1 MTPSV
6 RRWLILASIWAA
18 ATIFWT
24 LVASSSPTETPLQ
37 ALPFGAAQMGVA
49 ARLGLAVW
57 KRSAAVPWAPHSR
70 RFYVVHG
77 AAMLGFALIY
87 SCAPLIVSVWMVGL
101 RRAIEMAL
109 TIAAWNVLMGS
120 WLYLA
125 IAGVSYSRR
134 NDDALGQA
142 REAIV
147 EARLRARDA
156 QLAAVNARL
165 QPHFLFNALHSVS
178 TLVHV
183 DPDRAD
189 QAIDQLGQLLRY
201 ALRAGHDEVPLAEE
215 WAFSRDYLAFE
226 SLRLGDRLRL
236 DVTVDDAA
244 LDRQVPAFVLQPL
257 IENAIHHGVAD
268 RPEGG
273 RLRVRIRR
281 DPDAAVRIA
290 VWNDCPNGSVDGA
303 GMTGRGLRDLAD
315 RLTLRY
321 GPLAT
326 VSVGPNDDGFLV
338 SLVVPGDARE
348 VHR

>member
-1 MTPSV
+1 MTPGV
-6 RRWLILASIWAA
+6 RRWLIFASIWAA
-18 ATIFWT
+18 ATLLWT
-24 LVASSSPTETPLQ
+24 LVAASSPTETPLQ

-49 ARLGLAVW
+49 ALLALGVWRLT
-57 KRSAAVPWAPHSR
+57 AAVPWAPHSI

-77 AAMLGFALIY
+77 AAMAAFALLY
-87 SCAPLIVSVWMVGL
+87 ACAPFTISVWMVGT
-101 RRAIEMAL
+101 RRAIESAMM
-109 TIAAWNVLMGS
+109 IGAWNLLMGS

-125 IAGVSYSRR
+125 IAGVCYSRR
-134 NDDALGQA
+134 NDEALGQA

-147 EARLRARDA
+147 EARLHAREA

-165 QPHFLFNALHSVS
+165 QPHFLFNALHTVS

-201 ALRAGHDEVPLAEE
+201 ALRSGHDEVPLAEE
-215 WAFSRDYLAFE
+215 WAFSREYLAFE

-236 DVTVDDAA
+236 DIGVDDAA

-281 DPDAAVRIA
+281 DPDDAVRIA
-290 VWNDCPNGSVDGA
+290 VWNDCPDGGVDGA
-303 GMTGRGLRDLAD
+303 GMSGRGLRDLAD
-315 RLTLRY
+315 RLTLKY
-321 GPLAT
+321 GSRAA
-326 VSVGPNDDGFLV
+326 VSAGRNDDGFLV
-338 SLVVPGDARE
+338 SLVVPGDTPE
-348 VHR
+348 VRR

>member
-6 RRWLILASIWAA
+6 RRWLIFISIWAA
-18 ATIFWT
+18 ATVVWT
-24 LVASSSPTETPLQ
+24 LVASSSPTETSLE
-37 ALPFGAAQMGVA
+37 ALPFGAAQMGA
-49 ARLGLAVW
+49 AGLLGLGIW
-57 KRSAAVPWAPHSR
+57 RLTAAVPWAPHSP
-70 RFYVVHG
+70 RFFLIHG
-77 AAMLGFALIY
+77 AAMVTFAFLY
-87 SCAPLIVSVWMVGL
+87 ACTPLTVSVWMVGL
-101 RRAIEMAL
+101 RRGVEMAL
-109 TIAAWNVLMGS
+109 TIAAWNTLMGS

-125 IAGVSYSRR
+125 IAGVCYSRR

-142 REAIV
+142 REAVV
-147 EARLRARDA
+147 EARLHAREA

-165 QPHFLFNALHSVS
+165 QPHFLFNALHTVS

-183 DPDRAD
+183 DPERAD
-189 QAIDQLGQLLRY
+189 QAIDQLGHLLRY
-201 ALRAGHDEVPLAEE
+201 ALRSGHDEVPLAEE

-236 DVTVDDAA
+236 DVGVDDAA

-273 RLRVRIRR
+273 RLRVRILR
-281 DPDAAVRIA
+281 DPDAAVRIS
-290 VWNDCPNGSVDGA
+290 VWNDCPNGGVDGA
-303 GMTGRGLRDLAD
+303 GMSGRGLKDLAD

-321 GPLAT
+321 GPRAA
-326 VSVGPNDDGFLV
+326 VSAGPNDNGFLV
-338 SLVVPGDARE
+338 SLTGPGGLGE